1 MKRTKRTKRM
11 ICNHRCIT
19 EKDLDKERFGEIS
32 NVERKVIARK
42 ITGCDAC
49 KSLNKKYWKKHGG

>member
-1 MKRTKRTKRM
+1 M